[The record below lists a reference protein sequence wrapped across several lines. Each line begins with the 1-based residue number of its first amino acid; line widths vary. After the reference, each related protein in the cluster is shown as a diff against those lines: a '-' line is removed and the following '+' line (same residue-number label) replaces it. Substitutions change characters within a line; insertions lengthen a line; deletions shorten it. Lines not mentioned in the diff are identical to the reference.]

1 MIQREDRATN
11 TLEDNYKA
19 VHVLCDVVEKL
30 ENILLEALPEMDGA
44 VSSLLLLSSINLK
57 YIIRGNSENEIP
69 CILFRNERGH
79 IVLSSDSQPGGQ
91 TDSHRL

>member
-44 VSSLLLLSSINLK
+44 VSSLLLLSSINL
-57 YIIRGNSENEIP
+57 
-69 CILFRNERGH
+69 
-79 IVLSSDSQPGGQ
+79 
-91 TDSHRL
+91 